1 MSQIAFPDGISR
13 QRRSLD
19 RGNQMHATETEYRR
33 MPGLF
38 RVWDLQF
45 VLDRST
51 DYQIHFDSLTED
63 RTPLFAIYRRTAGPE
78 GALQ

>member
-1 MSQIAFPDGISR
+1 
-13 QRRSLD
+13 
-19 RGNQMHATETEYRR
+19 MHAHETEYRR

-51 DYQIHFDSLTED
+51 DYQIHFESLTED
-63 RTPLFAIYRRTAGPE
+63 RTPLFAVYRRTAGAE
-78 GALQ
+78 GVLQ